1 MPEKKKKQKVVSWLR
16 DSEVGKRKGK
26 QREY

>member
-1 MPEKKKKQKVVSWLR
+1 MPEKKKKQKVVSWLG